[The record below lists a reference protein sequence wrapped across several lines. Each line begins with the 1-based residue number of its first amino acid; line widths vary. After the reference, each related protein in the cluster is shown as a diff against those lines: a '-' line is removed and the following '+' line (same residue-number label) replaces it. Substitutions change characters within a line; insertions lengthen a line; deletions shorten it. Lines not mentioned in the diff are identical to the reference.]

1 MAEIEHIRIDRWL
14 WVCRFFKTRT
24 ISAKMVERGKVRVN
38 GRKLK
43 KSSALVRIDDVITLS
58 RENAIITV
66 KVLSLPICRGS
77 AKNSENWYK
86 DI

>member
-1 MAEIEHIRIDRWL
+1 MTEIEHIRIDRWR
-14 WVCRFFKTRT
+14 WVCHFFKTRT

-58 RENAIITV
+58 RDSVIIIV
-66 KVLSLPICRGS
+66 RVLSLPIRRGS
-77 AKNSENWYK
+77 AKNSEDWYK
-86 DI
+86 NI

>member
-1 MAEIEHIRIDRWL
+1 
-14 WVCRFFKTRT
+14 
-24 ISAKMVERGKVRVN
+24 MVERGKVRVN

-58 RENAIITV
+58 RENAIIIV